1 MSWSD
6 EKIGAELANTPARS
20 NIGEGEYPTSSTMI
34 ELTPTIF
41 WSNGFIAISAFAFA
55 LPAAA
60 ATAGGLGGELVAA
73 GEGAGDDRDRRAW
86 RESRMLRSSW
96 LPRRPR
102 RCRTRS

>member
-20 NIGEGEYPTSSTMI
+20 NIGEGEYPTSSTII

-55 LPAAA
+55 FK
-60 ATAGGLGGELVAA
+60 TASSIRLSFTAYTLGVETVK
-73 GEGAGDDRDRRAW
+73 E
-86 RESRMLRSSW
+86 
-96 LPRRPR
+96 
-102 RCRTRS
+102 TRSTLFAPCPITKSIIFAASES